1 MRVLLVNGPNLNLL
15 GTREVDVYGTTS
27 LEEIERRVTERA
39 RALGCSVTA
48 FQSNSEGHIIDFL
61 QANTAGAGGI
71 ILNPGALTHYG
82 LALRDCLA
90 AIDVPT
96 IEVHLSNIYAR
107 EPFRRRS
114 VTAPVCRGVISG
126 LGPFGY
132 VLALEALVELA
143 GQRA

>member
-15 GTREVDVYGTTS
+15 GTREVEVYGITT
-27 LEEIERRVTERA
+27 LDEIERRVTERA
-39 RALGCSVTA
+39 RTLGCSVTA

-61 QANTAGAGGI
+61 QANAAGAGGI
-71 ILNPGALTHYG
+71 IINPGALTHYG

-90 AIDVPT
+90 AIDVPA

-114 VTAPVCRGVISG
+114 VTAPACHGVISG
-126 LGPFGY
+126 LGPIGY

-143 GQRA
+143 AQPS